1 MVYGLVKGSNFA
13 LLLAVAQAFAW
24 VKTLVDGLSI
34 DISALAGVWKAAKDS
49 KRRQKEAKGGRI

>member
-1 MVYGLVKGSNFA
+1 MNIINTLDKHDSVRMVYGLVKGSNFA

-34 DISALAGVWKAAKDS
+34 DMST
-49 KRRQKEAKGGRI
+49 RR

>member
-13 LLLAVAQAFAW
+13 LSLAVAQALAW

-34 DISALAGVWKAAKDS
+34 DITTADVTS
-49 KRRQKEAKGGRI
+49 